1 MPINSEQT
9 KKRNRQ
15 MAILL
20 VAAVV
25 GALLIFGGGAYL
37 FTRIFTG
44 HVKSADEYA
53 TMQLAS
59 ANYSDTLE
67 LSGTIQSATSNTI
80 TSKVD
85 GTVSVL
91 SVAEGDKVKKGDKLF
106 ILENDTITEAV
117 STTLNA
123 YTEAQDDEA
132 SAKTNLENAQ
142 AKVKTAQQSL
152 SKAQSRLEN
161 AQKNAEAKQEE
172 DPEYEFDSTPYDN
185 AVELAQQ
192 GLENAQ
198 SSQEL
203 MQSAYDKA
211 QSSTQSTKKAYDK
224 AVKDEKNLTVTAPA
238 DGTVNDLNIQLGSNS
253 VEFNANGGAMK
264 IVDMDTVTCVAQVP
278 ESQVGNI
285 TQGQVAT
292 VTADNVDSSFSAIV
306 SRVSD
311 TPSKSKS
318 KNSAKS
324 TDADASSTDANASTD
339 DANASDEASQTMYD
353 VVLTLDKSSKKLK
366 VGLSATASITIQD
379 FGVVYY
385 VPASAVGTG
394 NSGTYVESVSD
405 EKTTKQYSV
414 TQIATADDGQL
425 VIQGASLVPGMTIRT
440 DLSQH

>member
-91 SVAEGDKVKKGDKLF
+91 SVVEGDKVKKGDKLF

-152 SKAQSRLEN
+152 SKAQLRLEN

-211 QSSTQSTKKAYDK
+211 QSSTQSAKKAYDK

-324 TDADASSTDANASTD
+324 TDADASSAEAS
-339 DANASDEASQTMYD
+339 ASDEASQTMYD
-353 VVLTLDKSSKKLK
+353 VILTLDKSSKKLK

-440 DLSQH
+440 DLSQN

>member
-1 MPINSEQT
+1 MAINSEQA

-44 HVKSADEYA
+44 HVKSADEYT

-59 ANYSDTLE
+59 SNYSDTLE
-67 LSGTIQSATSNTI
+67 LSGTIQSATSNTV

-91 SVAEGDKVKKGDKLF
+91 SVTEGDKVNKGDKLF
-106 ILENDTITEAV
+106 ILENDTITQNV

-123 YTEAQDDEA
+123 YTDAQDDEA

-142 AKVKTAQQSL
+142 AKVTSAQESL
-152 SKAQSRLEN
+152 SKAQKRLEN
-161 AQKNAEAKQEE
+161 AQKSAEEKQKD

-203 MQSAYDKA
+203 MQTAYDKA
-211 QSSTQSTKKAYDK
+211 QSATQSAQKAYEK
-224 AVKDEKNLTVTAPA
+224 AKKDENNLTVTAPA
-238 DGTVNDLNIQLGSNS
+238 EGTVNDLSIQVGSS
-253 VEFNANGGAMK
+253 SAEFNANGGAMK

-285 TQGQVAT
+285 TQGQAAT
-292 VTADNVDSSFSAIV
+292 VSVDGIDGSFTATV

-311 TPSKSKS
+311 TPTKGSKSKS
-318 KNSAKS
+318 SKS
-324 TDADASSTDANASTD
+324 DASAQSDDSSADSSSADDTTSTET
-339 DANASDEASQTMYD
+339 TYD

-366 VGLSATASITIQD
+366 VGLSATASVTIQD
-379 FGVVYY
+379 FGTVYY
-385 VPASAVGTG
+385 VPASAVGNG
-394 NSGTYVESVSD
+394 NAGMYVESVSD

-425 VIQGASLVPGMTIRT
+425 VIQGANLVPGMTIRT
-440 DLSQH
+440 DLSQS

>member
-25 GALLIFGGGAYL
+25 CALLIFGGGAYL

-44 HVKSADEYA
+44 HVKSVDEYE
-53 TMQLAS
+53 TMQLSS

-117 STTLNA
+117 STTLNS
-123 YTEAQDDEA
+123 YTDAQDDEA

-211 QSSTQSTKKAYDK
+211 QSSTKSAQKAYNK
-224 AVKDEKNLTVTAPA
+224 AVKDENNLTVTAPA
-238 DGTVNDLNIQLGSNS
+238 DGTVNDLNIQVGSNS

-285 TQGQVAT
+285 TQGQTAT
-292 VTADNVDSSFSAIV
+292 VTADSVDGSFSAIV

-318 KNSAKS
+318 K
-324 TDADASSTDANASTD
+324 SSTDAASTEG
-339 DANASDEASQTMYD
+339 DASSDSASDEAAQTMYD

-379 FGVVYY
+379 FGIVYY
-385 VPASAVGTG
+385 VPSSAVGNG
-394 NSGTYVESVSD
+394 NSGAYVESVSD

-440 DLSQH
+440 DLSQS